1 MTIPRRSKRAR
12 RQKLAKAAG
21 ASRSKLAAQNPV
33 PLDSDKLRQLYTTM
47 LGCRMAAERARSLV
61 KEGRLSADLGA
72 ATGTEAAEVGALID
86 LLADDCV
93 APGRRDLI
101 AFFIRG
107 TPLRAVFAQLYA
119 RQAGPNG
126 RGLTPNRSHFP
137 QSMVAPAFAVSAQLN
152 LVTGVAWSLKR
163 HGKPSVAVAFSGDD
177 SASLGFWRDAVYF
190 SAAHKLP
197 IVHIVHNNAGDGSV
211 GARLSRPAH
220 DSANMQ
226 PSIPAF
232 TVDGNDVVAVY
243 RVAQEAIRRAR
254 QGHGPALIECQT
266 YRWGSQLET
275 DSSSRRSGAEALDQ
289 STDPIARMEAYLE
302 QKRLWSDKWKHR
314 LAERLSQQLDKA
326 VEAAGRSW
334 RRPQDQNTQQPGAE
348 TEASQLAT
356 AS

>member
-1 MTIPRRSKRAR
+1 
-12 RQKLAKAAG
+12 
-21 ASRSKLAAQNPV
+21 
-33 PLDSDKLRQLYTTM
+33 M

-61 KEGRLSADLGA
+61 KEGRLAGDLGA

-126 RGLTPNRSHFP
+126 RVLARNRSQFP
-137 QSMVAPAFAVSAQLN
+137 QTMVAPAFAVSAQLN

-163 HGKPSVAVAFSGDD
+163 HGKARVAVAFSGDD
-177 SASLGFWRDAVYF
+177 SASLGFWRDAVCF

-211 GARLSRPAH
+211 SARLSRLAD
-220 DSANMQ
+220 DSAAIVQ
-226 PSIPAF
+226 PIPAF

-266 YRWGSQLET
+266 YRWGSQFET
-275 DSSSRRSGAEALDQ
+275 DSSSRRSDSVQLDQ
-289 STDPIARMEAYLE
+289 ATDPIARMEAYLE
-302 QKRLWSDKWKHR
+302 QKHLWSDKWKHR
-314 LAERLSQQLDKA
+314 LSQRFRQQLDKA
-326 VEAAGRSW
+326 VEASRRSAQP
-334 RRPQDQNTQQPGAE
+334 PQDHTEQQPQDE
-348 TEASQLAT
+348 TEASRLAT